1 MVAIGDD
8 VKQYL
13 DFGRPNTA
21 PHVGGM
27 GGARKKF
34 LQFSSP
40 TIRF

>member
-21 PHVGGM
+21 LYVGGM
-27 GGARKKF
+27 GAREET
-34 LQFSSP
+34 S
-40 TIRF
+40 TIL